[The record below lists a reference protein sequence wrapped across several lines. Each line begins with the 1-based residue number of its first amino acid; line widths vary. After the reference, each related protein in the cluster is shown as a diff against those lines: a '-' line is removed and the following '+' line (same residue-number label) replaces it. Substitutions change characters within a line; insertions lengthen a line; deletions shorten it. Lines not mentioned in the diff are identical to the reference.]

1 MALAAGLLV
10 VLGTMLLERIG
21 GLVAGLAFAVNAGV
35 IEASREA
42 RPYALG
48 LLGVVLATLLFV
60 FALERGGG
68 WRWIPYAVVAA
79 GLPLTHPLAAS
90 VLAAHGAA
98 LIALRERPDLRRAGI
113 ALVAGTV
120 VAGALL
126 TWMAADRF
134 DAPDGA
140 GALDL
145 GRLGRGLV
153 HPIGVNPVLVIAAA
167 AGLYALFAL
176 PGARSGRWRG
186 VLVAALIAAPLVA
199 LLFAALALPVFT
211 GALVLCAP
219 GVALAAGAAAP
230 LLAPVRGLVWAGV
243 ALLLVSSAV
252 ATADR
257 LRQPPDQDWRALAAA
272 VKRVRG
278 GNETVVVVPA
288 RARAVVAYYAPYLPV
303 MGHVRGSGGW
313 VAVVADTPDGAI
325 AAARPVVTHTALR
338 APAPV
343 RLRRRIAAAALGA
356 AVARRPADRRTVVG
370 FSRPGSAQPARRA
383 QILDHAHLA
392 ARLAGVAHAP
402 AVPDQEMR
410 EAVPVGLRHDLHE
423 VALDLDRIL
432 LARQR
437 EPLREPPHVRV
448 DDDALRIA
456 ELGSDDVRRLARDA
470 RAAAA
475 APGSCAAP
483 GRRTP
488 RSASASRR
496 GSTSSSAGRSPSG
509 RCPARAPR
517 PAPRGSPRA
526 CGT

>member
-1 MALAAGLLV
+1 MPNARARPASSPGASHPSAVALGSLALGVVALGHRSLTVDEAASAAAAQGSLGTVVSRIVHDDPGQAGELLLLKLAGTIGDSELALRLPSAVAVALAAGLLV
-10 VLGTMLLERIG
+10 VLGTMLLERVG

-79 GLPLTHPLAAS
+79 VLPLTHPLAAS

-126 TWMAADRF
+126 AWMAADRF

-140 GALDL
+140 GTLDL
-145 GRLGRGLV
+145 GRLGHGLV
-153 HPIGVNPVLVIAAA
+153 DPIGVNPVLVIAAA
-167 AGLYALFAL
+167 AGLYALFGL

-199 LLFAALALPVFT
+199 LLLAALALPVFT

-219 GVALAAGAAAP
+219 GLALAGGCGGAAPRSGARP
-230 LLAPVRGLVWAGV
+230 RLGGCRVAAGLVGGGDCR
-243 ALLLVSSAV
+243 S
-252 ATADR
+252 
-257 LRQPPDQDWRALAAA
+257 PPPAARPGLARA
-272 VKRVRG
+272 RG
-278 GNETVVVVPA
+278 GREARARPA
-288 RARAVVAYYAPYLPV
+288 TRRSSSCLTRARAVVAYYAPYLPLI
-303 MGHVRGSGGW
+303 GHVRGSGGW

-343 RLRRRIAAAALGA
+343 RLRRRVAAAALGA
-356 AVARRPADRRTVVG
+356 AVGRTTG
-370 FSRPGSAQPARRA
+370 
-383 QILDHAHLA
+383 
-392 ARLAGVAHAP
+392 
-402 AVPDQEMR
+402 
-410 EAVPVGLRHDLHE
+410 
-423 VALDLDRIL
+423 
-432 LARQR
+432 
-437 EPLREPPHVRV
+437 
-448 DDDALRIA
+448 
-456 ELGSDDVRRLARDA
+456 
-470 RAAAA
+470 
-475 APGSCAAP
+475 
-483 GRRTP
+483 
-488 RSASASRR
+488 
-496 GSTSSSAGRSPSG
+496 
-509 RCPARAPR
+509 
-517 PAPRGSPRA
+517 
-526 CGT
+526 